1 MQLTSHNLMIEI
13 QKLIFINN
21 TISISN
27 AANVISAI
35 HISNKRYQK
44 KRLWSSLKVQELTQK
59 NDFWSIEDDWNKL

>member
-35 HISNKRYQK
+35 HISNKRIHK
-44 KRLWSSLKVQELTQK
+44 NRLWSSLKVQELTQK